1 MQTNPLIQPNRPRKM
16 TPHQDDWGNSMGGFV
31 TTATQPTTRPQW
43 QPESEIAQLQTE
55 VFAATGIKVS
65 EDDPILAVLV
75 VQKRNMQAYAEQLQ
89 QQQSE
94 QQEVFLAQFQIQAQA
109 VTQAADSLAEQKQYL
124 LGEIIRAND
133 AYLQNAESKLM
144 GSVAVKMRE
153 QAIDEQD
160 NFLGSL
166 KRLLMI
172 SGCLFLLA
180 QLVLLGAFLLLK

>member
-1 MQTNPLIQPNRPRKM
+1 MMQTNSIIQPNRPRKM
-16 TPHQDDWGNSMGGFV
+16 TPHQDDWDSMGGFA
-31 TTATQPTTRPQW
+31 TTATYSSLRPQW

-75 VQKRNMQAYAEQLQ
+75 TQKRHIKEYTQQLQ
-89 QQQSE
+89 QQQNE
-94 QQEVFLAQFQIQAQA
+94 QQEIFLTQFKIQAQA
-109 VTQAADSLAEQKQYL
+109 VTQAAESLAEQKQYL

-133 AYLQNAESKLM
+133 AYLQDVENKLM
-144 GSVAVKMRE
+144 GSVATKMRN
-153 QAIDEQD
+153 QAIEEQD
-160 NFLGSL
+160 DFLGSL

>member
-109 VTQAADSLAEQKQYL
+109 VIQAADSLAEQKQYL
-124 LGEIIRAND
+124 LSEIIRAND
-133 AYLQNAESKLM
+133 VYLQNVENKLM

-153 QAIDEQD
+153 QAIDVQD

-166 KRLLMI
+166 ERLLMI

-180 QLVLLGAFLLLK
+180 QIILLGAFWFLK

>member
-1 MQTNPLIQPNRPRKM
+1 M
-16 TPHQDDWGNSMGGFV
+16 
-31 TTATQPTTRPQW
+31 
-43 QPESEIAQLQTE
+43 
-55 VFAATGIKVS
+55 S

-75 VQKRNMQAYAEQLQ
+75 VQKRNMQAYAEQIGQ
-89 QQQSE
+89 QQNE
-94 QQEVFLAQFQIQAQA
+94 QQEVFLEQFKIQAQA

-144 GSVAVKMRE
+144 GSVAAKMRE

-166 KRLLMI
+166 KSQLIL

-180 QLVLLGAFLLLK
+180 QIILLGAFWFLK

>member
-75 VQKRNMQAYAEQLQ
+75 VQKRNMQAYAEQIGQ
-89 QQQSE
+89 QQNE
-94 QQEVFLAQFQIQAQA
+94 QQEVFLEQFKIQAQA

-133 AYLQNAESKLM
+133 AYLQNVESKLM
-144 GSVAVKMRE
+144 GSVATKMRN
-153 QAIDEQD
+153 QAIEEQD
-160 NFLGSL
+160 DFLGSL

>member
-1 MQTNPLIQPNRPRKM
+1 MMQTNSIIQPNRPRKM
-16 TPHQDDWGNSMGGFV
+16 TPHQDDWDSMGGFA
-31 TTATQPTTRPQW
+31 TTATHSALRPQW

-75 VQKRNMQAYAEQLQ
+75 TQKRHITEYTQQLQ
-89 QQQSE
+89 QQHSE
-94 QQEVFLAQFQIQAQA
+94 QQEIFLTQFKIQVQA
-109 VTQAADSLAEQKQYL
+109 VTQAAESLAEQKQYL

-133 AYLQNAESKLM
+133 AYLQDVENKLM
-144 GSVAVKMRE
+144 GSVATKMRN
-153 QAIDEQD
+153 QAIEEQD
-160 NFLGSL
+160 DFLGSL

-180 QLVLLGAFLLLK
+180 QIVLVGAVLFLK

>member
-16 TPHQDDWGNSMGGFV
+16 TPHQDDWDSIGGFA
-31 TTATQPTTRPQW
+31 TTATRSSSRPQW

-75 VQKRNMQAYAEQLQ
+75 VQKRNMQAYAEQIGQ
-89 QQQSE
+89 QQNE
-94 QQEVFLAQFQIQAQA
+94 QQEVFLAQFKTQTQA

-144 GSVAVKMRE
+144 GSVAAKMRN
-153 QAIDEQD
+153 QAVAEQD

-166 KRLLMI
+166 KKQLII

-180 QLVLLGAFLLLK
+180 QIILLGTFWFLK

>member
-1 MQTNPLIQPNRPRKM
+1 MMQTNSIIQPNRPRKM
-16 TPHQDDWGNSMGGFV
+16 TPHQDDWDSMGGFA
-31 TTATQPTTRPQW
+31 TTATYSSLRPQW

-75 VQKRNMQAYAEQLQ
+75 TQKRHITEYTQQLQ
-89 QQQSE
+89 QQHSE
-94 QQEVFLAQFQIQAQA
+94 QQEIFLTQFKIQVQA
-109 VTQAADSLAEQKQYL
+109 VTQAAESLAEQKQYL

-133 AYLQNAESKLM
+133 AYLQDVENKLM
-144 GSVAVKMRE
+144 GSVATKMRN
-153 QAIDEQD
+153 QAIEEQD
-160 NFLGSL
+160 DFFGSL

>member
-109 VTQAADSLAEQKQYL
+109 VIQAADSLAEQKQYL
-124 LGEIIRAND
+124 LSEIIRAND
-133 AYLQNAESKLM
+133 VYLQNVENKLM

-180 QLVLLGAFLLLK
+180 QIILLGAFWFLK

>member
-1 MQTNPLIQPNRPRKM
+1 
-16 TPHQDDWGNSMGGFV
+16 MGGF
-31 TTATQPTTRPQW
+31 ATMATNSSSRPQW

-89 QQQSE
+89 QRQSE

-109 VTQAADSLAEQKQYL
+109 VTQAAESLAEQKQYL
-124 LGEIIRAND
+124 LGEIIRANNN
-133 AYLQNAESKLM
+133 YLDNVENKLM
-144 GSVAVKMRE
+144 GSVAVKMRK
-153 QAIDEQD
+153 QAIEEQD
-160 NFLGSL
+160 SFLGSL
-166 KRLLMI
+166 KNQLIL

-180 QLVLLGAFLLLK
+180 QIILLGAFLFLK

>member
-109 VTQAADSLAEQKQYL
+109 V
-124 LGEIIRAND
+124 I
-133 AYLQNAESKLM
+133 
-144 GSVAVKMRE
+144 
-153 QAIDEQD
+153 
-160 NFLGSL
+160 
-166 KRLLMI
+166 
-172 SGCLFLLA
+172 
-180 QLVLLGAFLLLK
+180 

>member
-16 TPHQDDWGNSMGGFV
+16 TPHQDDRGNSMGGFV

-109 VTQAADSLAEQKQYL
+109 VIQAADSLAEQKQYL
-124 LGEIIRAND
+124 LSEIIRAND
-133 AYLQNAESKLM
+133 VYLQNVENKLM

-180 QLVLLGAFLLLK
+180 QIILLGAFWFLK

>member
-1 MQTNPLIQPNRPRKM
+1 
-16 TPHQDDWGNSMGGFV
+16 MGGF
-31 TTATQPTTRPQW
+31 ATMATNSFSRPQW

-75 VQKRNMQAYAEQLQ
+75 TQKRHIKEYTQQLQ
-89 QQQSE
+89 QQQNE
-94 QQEVFLAQFQIQAQA
+94 QQEIFLTQFKIQAQA
-109 VTQAADSLAEQKQYL
+109 VTQAAESLAEQKQYL

-133 AYLQNAESKLM
+133 AYLQDVENKLM
-144 GSVAVKMRE
+144 GSVATKMRK

-160 NFLGSL
+160 DFLSSL
-166 KRLLMI
+166 KRLLML

>member
-109 VTQAADSLAEQKQYL
+109 VIQAADSLAEQKQYL
-124 LGEIIRAND
+124 LSEIIRAND
-133 AYLQNAESKLM
+133 VYLQNVENKLM

-166 KRLLMI
+166 KSQLIL

-180 QLVLLGAFLLLK
+180 QIILLGAFWFLK

>member
-1 MQTNPLIQPNRPRKM
+1 
-16 TPHQDDWGNSMGGFV
+16 MGGF
-31 TTATQPTTRPQW
+31 ATMATNSSLRPQW

-75 VQKRNMQAYAEQLQ
+75 VQKRNMQAYAEQIGQ
-89 QQQSE
+89 QQNE
-94 QQEVFLAQFQIQAQA
+94 QQEVFLEQFKIQAQA

-144 GSVAVKMRE
+144 GSVAAKMRE

-166 KRLLMI
+166 KSQLIL

-180 QLVLLGAFLLLK
+180 QIILLGAFWFLK

>member
-1 MQTNPLIQPNRPRKM
+1 M
-16 TPHQDDWGNSMGGFV
+16 
-31 TTATQPTTRPQW
+31 
-43 QPESEIAQLQTE
+43 
-55 VFAATGIKVS
+55 S

-109 VTQAADSLAEQKQYL
+109 VIQAADSLAEQKQYL

-133 AYLQNAESKLM
+133 VYLQNVENKLM

>member
-1 MQTNPLIQPNRPRKM
+1 MMQTNSIIQPNRPRKM
-16 TPHQDDWGNSMGGFV
+16 TPHQDDWDSMGGFA
-31 TTATQPTTRPQW
+31 TTATHSTLRPQW

-75 VQKRNMQAYAEQLQ
+75 TQKRHIKEYTQQLQ
-89 QQQSE
+89 QQQNE
-94 QQEVFLAQFQIQAQA
+94 QQEIFLTQFKIQAQA
-109 VTQAADSLAEQKQYL
+109 VTQAAESLAEQKQYL

-133 AYLQNAESKLM
+133 AYLQDAENKLM
-144 GSVAVKMRE
+144 GSVATKMRN
-153 QAIDEQD
+153 QAIEEQD
-160 NFLGSL
+160 DFLGSL

>member
-16 TPHQDDWGNSMGGFV
+16 TPHQDDWGDSIGGF
-31 TTATQPTTRPQW
+31 TPATATSTSCSQW

-75 VQKRNMQAYAEQLQ
+75 VQKRNMQAYAEQIGQ
-89 QQQSE
+89 QQNE
-94 QQEVFLAQFQIQAQA
+94 QQEVFLEQFKIQAQA

-133 AYLQNAESKLM
+133 AYLQNVESKLM
-144 GSVAVKMRE
+144 GSVATKMRN
-153 QAIDEQD
+153 QAIEEQD
-160 NFLGSL
+160 DFLGSL

-180 QLVLLGAFLLLK
+180 QIILLGAFWFLK

>member
-75 VQKRNMQAYAEQLQ
+75 VQKRNMQAYAEQIGQ
-89 QQQSE
+89 QQNE
-94 QQEVFLAQFQIQAQA
+94 QQEVFLEQFKIQAQA

-133 AYLQNAESKLM
+133 VYLQNVENKLM

>member
-1 MQTNPLIQPNRPRKM
+1 M
-16 TPHQDDWGNSMGGFV
+16 
-31 TTATQPTTRPQW
+31 
-43 QPESEIAQLQTE
+43 
-55 VFAATGIKVS
+55 FAATGIKVS

-94 QQEVFLAQFQIQAQA
+94 QQEVFLAQFKIQAQA
-109 VTQAADSLAEQKQYL
+109 VTQAAESLAEQKQYL

-133 AYLQNAESKLM
+133 VYLQNVESKLM
-144 GSVAVKMRE
+144 GSVAAKMRN
-153 QAIDEQD
+153 QAIEEQD

-166 KRLLMI
+166 KSQLIL

-180 QLVLLGAFLLLK
+180 QIILLGAFWFLK

>member
-1 MQTNPLIQPNRPRKM
+1 MQTNSIIQPNRPRKM
-16 TPHQDDWGNSMGGFV
+16 TPHQDDWDSMGGFAK
-31 TTATQPTTRPQW
+31 TATHSSLRPQW

-75 VQKRNMQAYAEQLQ
+75 VQKRNMQAYAEQSQ
-89 QQQSE
+89 QQQNE

-109 VTQAADSLAEQKQYL
+109 VTQAAESLAEQKQYL

-133 AYLQNAESKLM
+133 AYLQDVENKLM
-144 GSVAVKMRE
+144 GSVADKMRK

-160 NFLGSL
+160 DFLGSL
-166 KRLLMI
+166 KRLLML

>member
-109 VTQAADSLAEQKQYL
+109 VIQAADSLAEQKQYL
-124 LGEIIRAND
+124 LSEIIRAND
-133 AYLQNAESKLM
+133 VYLQNVENKLM

-160 NFLGSL
+160 DFLGSL

-180 QLVLLGAFLLLK
+180 QIILLGAFWFLK

>member
-1 MQTNPLIQPNRPRKM
+1 MMQTNSIIQPNRPRKM
-16 TPHQDDWGNSMGGFV
+16 TPHQDDWDSMGGFAK
-31 TTATQPTTRPQW
+31 TATHSSLRPQW

-75 VQKRNMQAYAEQLQ
+75 VQKRNMQAYAEQSQ
-89 QQQSE
+89 QQQNE

-109 VTQAADSLAEQKQYL
+109 VTQAAESLAEQKQYL

-133 AYLQNAESKLM
+133 AYLQDVENKLM
-144 GSVAVKMRE
+144 GSVADKMRK

-160 NFLGSL
+160 DFLGSL
-166 KRLLMI
+166 KRLLML